1 MKYKHCKKHNINSEN
16 NSELFFI
23 KNQKTFIKNG
33 KQCGPYKSTSCIL
46 CRRQSCMKYY
56 KKNVVKEKERQRV
69 YLEKPESKAKA
80 RIRKLKFVKNN
91 REHIRK
97 YFDNWKKNRKKI
109 DPMYGLIKNLRT
121 RLWTVLKKNK
131 KVDSTIKLTGC
142 TLEQLK
148 KHLENKFEDGM
159 NWDNYGVWHVD
170 HIIGCANFNFSDP
183 KQQEICFHYT
193 NLQPMWGEENNKKG
207 SRLI

>member
-16 NSELFFI
+16 NSELFVI
-23 KNQKTFIKNG
+23 KTEYKKKNG
-33 KQCGPYKSTSCIL
+33 KKFGPYSYKICVL
-46 CRRQSCMKYY
+46 CKREHSKKYA
-56 KKNVVKEKERQRV
+56 KKNPEKIKELHRK
-69 YLEKPESKAKA
+69 YLEKPENKAKA
-80 RIRKLKFVKNN
+80 RIRKLKFIENN

-97 YFDNWKKNRKKI
+97 YLNNWEKNKRKI
-109 DPMYGLIKNLRT
+109 DPTYGLIKNLRS
-121 RLWTVLKKNK
+121 RLWTVLKKHK
-131 KVDSTIKLTGC
+131 KSNSTLKLTGC

-170 HIIGCANFNFSDP
+170 HIIACANFDFSDP

-193 NLQPMWGEENNKKG
+193 NLQPMWGEENAKKG